1 MSREYTAFRQFN
13 VAGFTLHYIFS
24 LNIKL
29 IPKIAMIESR
39 CFCDDSVREKCLVL
53 VFLKIRQLEL

>member
-24 LNIKL
+24 LNINL

-39 CFCDDSVREKCLVL
+39 CFCDDSVHEKCLL
-53 VFLKIRQLEL
+53 FLFS